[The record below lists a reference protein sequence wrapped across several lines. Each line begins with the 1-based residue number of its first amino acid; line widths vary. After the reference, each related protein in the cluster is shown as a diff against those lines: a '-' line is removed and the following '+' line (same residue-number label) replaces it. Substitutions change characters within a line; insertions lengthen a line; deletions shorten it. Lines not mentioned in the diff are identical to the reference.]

1 MIDDEPYTLYNRVS
15 LPRYLRGVLLEQR
28 VYVRDMEWHD
38 KNRIDLRLET
48 KVDQVSFDEKT
59 LHMEPGGELAYDKL
73 LIATGG
79 RPNPLLAP
87 GAKGAPY
94 VFNFQY
100 FDEAKAMVA
109 RIPESKVAVVLGGS
123 FIGYELTEA
132 FAHRGLETHWL
143 MRGPWFLRRALDR
156 EGGEV
161 ITALAQ
167 DAGVHLHYDE
177 AIEKLDR
184 SNGQL
189 KVTGTKGFSA
199 TADMVGVG
207 LGLTMNTEIFQGT
220 GLETNVG
227 IRTNEFLE
235 TNMPEVW
242 AAGDVAEF
250 YDVVSRRHHRMG
262 TWDNSL
268 NHGRHVAKNMLG
280 AKEPY
285 VEVPTYASGMFN
297 SNISVMGVT
306 TEEEADAEGL
316 VEVDLPARNYKRLFF
331 LQNRLVGAILVGKM
345 KGRKKVLELI
355 STRAEIEDRQKV
367 FELLAM
373 PEVVAKAAAPT
384 EE

>member
-28 VYVRDMEWHD
+28 VYVRDMEWHE

>member
-28 VYVRDMEWHD
+28 VYVRDMEWHE

-207 LGLTMNTEIFQGT
+207 LGLAMNTEIFQGT

-355 STRAEIEDRQKV
+355 STRAEIEDRQRV

>member
-28 VYVRDMEWHD
+28 VYVRDMEWHT
-38 KNRIDLRLET
+38 KNNIDLRLET

-59 LHMEPGGELAYDKL
+59 IHTEPGGEVPYDRL

-79 RPNPLLAP
+79 RPNPLRAP
-87 GAKGAPY
+87 GAEGAPY

-100 FDEAKAMVA
+100 FDEAKGMVA

-123 FIGYELTEA
+123 SIVYELTDA
-132 FAHRGLETHWL
+132 FAYRG
-143 MRGPWFLRRALDR
+143 
-156 EGGEV
+156 
-161 ITALAQ
+161 
-167 DAGVHLHYDE
+167 
-177 AIEKLDR
+177 
-184 SNGQL
+184 
-189 KVTGTKGFSA
+189 
-199 TADMVGVG
+199 
-207 LGLTMNTEIFQGT
+207 
-220 GLETNVG
+220 
-227 IRTNEFLE
+227 LE
-235 TNMPEVW
+235 TNMPDVW

-250 YDVVSRRHHRMG
+250 YDVVSQRHHRMG

-306 TEEEADAEGL
+306 TEEEPDAEAV
-316 VEVDLPARNYKRLFF
+316 VEVEYEPRNYKRLFF
-331 LQNRLVGAILVGKM
+331 LGDKLVGAILVGKM
-345 KGRKKVLELI
+345 RGRKKVLELI
-355 STRAEIEDRQKV
+355 SSRTPIEDRRKV

-373 PEVVAKAAAPT
+373 PELPTKAAATPT